1 MKKVEIT
8 TRLTELVSEMKTQE
22 EAMAVMREQAEQL
35 ILELNEEE

>member
-8 TRLTELVSEMKTQE
+8 TCLAELVSEMKTQE
-22 EAMAVMREQAEQL
+22 EAMAAMREQTEQL

>member
-1 MKKVEIT
+1 MKKVEVT

-22 EAMAVMREQAEQL
+22 EAMAAMREQAEQL